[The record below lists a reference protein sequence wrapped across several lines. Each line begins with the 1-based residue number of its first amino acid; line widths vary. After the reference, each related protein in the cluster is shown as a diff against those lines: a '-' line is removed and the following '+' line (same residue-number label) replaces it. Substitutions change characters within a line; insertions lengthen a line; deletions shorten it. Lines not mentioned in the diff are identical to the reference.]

1 MVGFSAAGLCFKQ
14 GSKKCTEPKMLKEY
28 KNGSTVNQSAEISCG
43 HMKDNKN
50 HTLSTWSL
58 KAQKPV
64 AACVS

>member
-1 MVGFSAAGLCFKQ
+1 MGFSAAGLCFKQ
-14 GSKKCTEPKMLKEY
+14 GSKTYTEPKMLKEY
-28 KNGSTVNQSAEISCG
+28 KNGSTVSQSAEISSG
-43 HMKDNKN
+43 RVKESKN